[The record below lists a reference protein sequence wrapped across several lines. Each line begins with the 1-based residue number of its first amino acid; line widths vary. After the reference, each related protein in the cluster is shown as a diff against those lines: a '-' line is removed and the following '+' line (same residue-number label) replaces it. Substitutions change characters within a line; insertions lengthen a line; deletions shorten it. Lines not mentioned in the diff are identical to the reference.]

1 MGRAL
6 SSGGGAGE
14 SLYGIG
20 YVANDDVETSDSN
33 NYDGDGNGTHNGA
46 TNYSEPTIKLIKNMQ

>member
-14 SLYGIG
+14 LLFGIG
-20 YVANDDVETSDSN
+20 YVANDDVKTSDSN
-33 NYDGDGNGTHNGA
+33 NNGGDNDSTHNGG
-46 TNYSEPTIKLIKNMQ
+46 TIYSKPTIKSINNNN